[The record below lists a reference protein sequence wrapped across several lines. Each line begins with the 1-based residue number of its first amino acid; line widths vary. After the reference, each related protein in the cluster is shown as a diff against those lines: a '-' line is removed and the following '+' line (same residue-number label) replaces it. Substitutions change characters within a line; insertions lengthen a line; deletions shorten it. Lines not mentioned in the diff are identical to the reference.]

1 MKGFIEMK
9 SKILALAAVG
19 LIAGAVHADLLYWQV
34 GNNAAGYDYSTA
46 MLSATDNGNPA
57 NYYYV
62 SANTLSGGGSAGGLG
77 TKDAVSG
84 GSYAA
89 GDLTSIR
96 LWDDD
101 SAYEGNV
108 SALSFYVELYDASG
122 NWLAQSTPVSY
133 STLSQYVSTGSSFN
147 SNFAG
152 ANSTFGGGTTSYGIP
167 EPTSGL
173 LMLVGLGAL
182 ALRRRKA

>member
-19 LIAGAVHADLLYWQV
+19 LMAGAVQADVLYWQV
-34 GNNAAGYDYSTA
+34 SENPGVDYSTA
-46 MLSATDNGNPA
+46 MLSAKTSDPE

-62 SANTLSGGGSAGGLG
+62 SQNTVSGGSAGELVDKSAL
-77 TKDAVSG
+77 TG
-84 GSYAA
+84 GNYAA
-89 GDLTSIR
+89 GDLSSI
-96 LWDDD
+96 LSWDTDEAYTG
-101 SAYEGNV
+101 SA
-108 SALSFYVELYDASG
+108 SSLSFFVELYDSAG
-122 NWLAQSTPVSY
+122 NWVAQSNPIPY
-133 STLSQYVSTGSSFN
+133 SQLTDFVASSPSFN